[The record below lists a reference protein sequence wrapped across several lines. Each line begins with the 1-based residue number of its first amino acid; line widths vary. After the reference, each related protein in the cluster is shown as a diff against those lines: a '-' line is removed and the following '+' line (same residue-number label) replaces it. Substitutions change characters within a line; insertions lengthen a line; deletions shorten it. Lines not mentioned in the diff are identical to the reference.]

1 MARPMGPPGGGR
13 VPEKSKDFKGSMKRL
28 FLNLEKWRYLF
39 IFALV
44 LAMVSAILS
53 LNAPNK
59 LSDFTDVIT
68 EGLTPNINE
77 NTFNDIMN
85 DPEISYEDKVATGE
99 VLSKFNEDLS
109 NNENLT
115 IAMNRFPILEKLVK
129 KYKFSLQEIE
139 RCRKECNQ
147 FVFSESEGIWELKE
161 FFRHWTLWLF

>member
-109 NNENLT
+109 NNEMLAL
-115 IAMNRFPILEKLVK
+115 IDELPESVYEKIKPSIDMDKVK
-129 KYKFSLQEIE
+129 
-139 RCRKECNQ
+139 
-147 FVFSESEGIWELKE
+147 ES
-161 FFRHWTLWLF
+161 